1 MKKIIFNSLIL
12 LLIIIVLTFIIG
24 KRIQN
29 KSEKIQNKNENYY
42 KIITEDVSEFSDF
55 DENYKYNIFGS
66 YKNYI
71 YLVKKIDLVYIKNDG
86 SKVSFLEALEKNYI
100 TLKELTSQMNLVSDE
115 ELFYKY
121 DGTSEISKDKFSL
134 LICDDKIIV
143 DTFESDIKC
152 W

>member
-1 MKKIIFNSLIL
+1 MKKIVFNSLIL
-12 LLIIIVLTFIIG
+12 LLILMVLTLFIRKI
-24 KRIQN
+24 IQ
-29 KSEKIQNKNENYY
+29 SKNEEHYR
-42 KIITEDVSEFSDF
+42 IMIEDVSEFSDF
-55 DENYKYNIFGS
+55 DDYYKYNVLGL
-66 YKNYI
+66 YKDYM
-71 YLVKKIDLVYIKNDG
+71 YLVREIDLVYIKNNG
-86 SKVSFLEALEKNYI
+86 SKVSFLEALEKKYI
-100 TLKELTSQMNLVSDE
+100 TLKELTSYMNLVSDE